1 MDDRISEIIAA
12 YLSGEV
18 LSESER
24 QEVEAW
30 LREHDGEKEVEVL
43 RGMFRSARLVKEAPG
58 TRGASVMKKIE
69 AKVVSRRAGRKLK
82 IRWSYSVAAT
92 IAVLL
97 CSVLLYRWLG
107 TNQENQVVPRDVRQ
121 NVNTSIAH
129 LKLNTGEVVEL
140 EKYDGKFIR
149 EDSVQIAN
157 ENATL
162 RYTSTDSVAPEKV
175 EFNTLVIPRGS
186 EYNIVLAD
194 GTKVFLNAGSEIS
207 YPVVFAGDKR
217 EVKLKGEAYFE
228 VRKDERRPFFV
239 QAGDVQIQVLGT
251 SFNVTAY
258 PGRGRIETTL
268 EEGKIQLTDGRESV
282 EVSPGKQAS
291 YDIEDGRFEVKQ
303 VDTKLYT
310 AWKDGYYKFDQMTL
324 EDIMETLA
332 LWYDL
337 NVFYRNPGVKSLEFT
352 GRLRRYDEVVSLF
365 EKLEQTGLVVFEVN
379 GKNVIIKEK

>member
-30 LREHDGEKEVEVL
+30 LRDHDGEKEVEVL

-82 IRWSYSVAAT
+82 IRWSYSVAAA

-107 TNQENQVVPRDVRQ
+107 TNQENQVVPRDSRQ

-186 EYNIVLAD
+186 EYNVVLAD

-282 EVSPGKQAS
+282 EVSPGKQAI

-337 NVFYRNPGVKSLEFT
+337 NVFYQNPGVKSLEFT
-352 GRLRRYDEVVSLF
+352 GRLRRYDEVVSWF

>member
-1 MDDRISEIIAA
+1 MNDRISEIIAA

-24 QEVEAW
+24 QAVEAW
-30 LREHDGEKEVEVL
+30 LRAHDGEKEVEVL

-82 IRWSYSVAAT
+82 IRWSYSVAAA

-107 TNQENQVVPRDVRQ
+107 TNQENQVVLRDVRQ

-282 EVSPGKQAS
+282 EVSPGKQAI

>member
-30 LREHDGEKEVEVL
+30 LRDHDGEKEVEVL

-69 AKVVSRRAGRKLK
+69 AKVVSRRVGRKLK
-82 IRWSYSVAAT
+82 IRWSYSVAAA

-239 QAGDVQIQVLGT
+239 QAGDVQIQVWGT

-282 EVSPGKQAS
+282 EVSPGKQAI

>member
-1 MDDRISEIIAA
+1 MNDRISEIIAA

-24 QEVEAW
+24 QAVEAW
-30 LREHDGEKEVEVL
+30 LRDHDGEKEVEVL

-82 IRWSYSVAAT
+82 IRWSYSVAAA

-282 EVSPGKQAS
+282 EVSPGKQAI

>member
-1 MDDRISEIIAA
+1 MNDRISEIIAA

-24 QEVEAW
+24 QAVEAW
-30 LREHDGEKEVEVL
+30 LRDHDGEKEVEVL

-82 IRWSYSVAAT
+82 IRWSYSVAAA

-107 TNQENQVVPRDVRQ
+107 TNQENQVVPQDVRQ

-282 EVSPGKQAS
+282 EVSPGKQAI

>member
-30 LREHDGEKEVEVL
+30 LRDHDGEKEVEVL

-82 IRWSYSVAAT
+82 IRWSYSVAAA

-217 EVKLKGEAYFE
+217 EVELKGEAYFE

-282 EVSPGKQAS
+282 EVSPGKQAI

>member
-18 LSESER
+18 LSESEW

-30 LREHDGEKEVEVL
+30 LRDHDGEKEVEVL

-69 AKVVSRRAGRKLK
+69 AKVVSRRVGRKLK
-82 IRWSYSVAAT
+82 IRWSYSVAAA

-107 TNQENQVVPRDVRQ
+107 TNQENQVVPRDLRQ

-186 EYNIVLAD
+186 EYNVVLAD

-282 EVSPGKQAS
+282 EVSPGKQAI

>member
-30 LREHDGEKEVEVL
+30 LRDHDGEKEVEVL

-69 AKVVSRRAGRKLK
+69 AKVVSRRVGRKLK
-82 IRWSYSVAAT
+82 IRWSYSVAAA

-162 RYTSTDSVAPEKV
+162 RYTATDSVAPEKV

-282 EVSPGKQAS
+282 EVSPGKQAI

>member
-82 IRWSYSVAAT
+82 IRWSYSVAAA

-282 EVSPGKQAS
+282 EVSPGKQAI

>member
-1 MDDRISEIIAA
+1 MNDRISEIIAA

-30 LREHDGEKEVEVL
+30 LRDHDGEKEVEVL

-82 IRWSYSVAAT
+82 IRWSYSVAAA

-217 EVKLKGEAYFE
+217 EVELKGEAYFE

-282 EVSPGKQAS
+282 EVSPGKQAI

>member
-282 EVSPGKQAS
+282 EVSPGKQAI

-365 EKLEQTGLVVFEVN
+365 EKLEQTVLVVFEVN

>member
-1 MDDRISEIIAA
+1 MNDRISEIIAA
-12 YLSGEV
+12 YLSGEF

-82 IRWSYSVAAT
+82 IRWSYSVAAA

-282 EVSPGKQAS
+282 EVSPGKQAI

>member
-82 IRWSYSVAAT
+82 IRWSYSVAAA

-217 EVKLKGEAYFE
+217 EVELKGEAYFE

-282 EVSPGKQAS
+282 EVSPGKQAI

>member
-1 MDDRISEIIAA
+1 MAA
-12 YLSGEV
+12 
-18 LSESER
+18 
-24 QEVEAW
+24 A
-30 LREHDGEKEVEVL
+30 
-43 RGMFRSARLVKEAPG
+43 
-58 TRGASVMKKIE
+58 
-69 AKVVSRRAGRKLK
+69 
-82 IRWSYSVAAT
+82 

-107 TNQENQVVPRDVRQ
+107 TNQENQVVPRDLRQ

-186 EYNIVLAD
+186 EYNVVLAD

-282 EVSPGKQAS
+282 EVSPGKQAI

-337 NVFYRNPGVKSLEFT
+337 NVFYQNPGVKSLEFT

>member
-30 LREHDGEKEVEVL
+30 LRDHDGEKEVEVL

-69 AKVVSRRAGRKLK
+69 AKVVSRRVGRKLK
-82 IRWSYSVAAT
+82 IRWSYSVAAA

-207 YPVVFAGDKR
+207 YPVVFAGDRR

-282 EVSPGKQAS
+282 EVSPGKQAI

>member
-1 MDDRISEIIAA
+1 MNDRISEIIAA

-82 IRWSYSVAAT
+82 IRWSYSVAAA

-282 EVSPGKQAS
+282 EVSPGKQAI

>member
-282 EVSPGKQAS
+282 EVSPGKQAI

>member
-30 LREHDGEKEVEVL
+30 LRDHDGEKEVEVL

-69 AKVVSRRAGRKLK
+69 AKVVSRRVGRKLK
-82 IRWSYSVAAT
+82 IRWSYSVAAA

-282 EVSPGKQAS
+282 EVSPGKQAI